1 MAVLMVL
8 LVVVDGVAVWAYFRT
23 SPRAA
28 AALPLALCNGA
39 LLLAAAAAA
48 WFVGRALYLD
58 AVVVKADHAGMP
70 IPLSVMAAGTVFL
83 IVLALGGVARNFFVF
98 PTAAHGPP
106 DERRRAPS

>member
-8 LVVVDGVAVWAYFRT
+8 LVVVDGVAVWAYVRT

-28 AALPLALCNGA
+28 PAGPLALYNGA

-58 AVVVKADHAGMP
+58 AVVVKAGHAGMP
-70 IPLSVMAAGTVFL
+70 MALSVMAAGTVFL
-83 IVLALGGVARNFFVF
+83 VVLALGGVARNFFVF
-98 PTAAHGPP
+98 PGAAHG
-106 DERRRAPS
+106 RGRTPS

>member
-8 LVVVDGVAVWAYFRT
+8 LVVVDGVAVWAYVRT

-28 AALPLALCNGA
+28 PVGPLALYNGA

-58 AVVVKADHAGMP
+58 AVAVKAGDTGMP

-83 IVLALGGVARNFFVF
+83 VVLALGGVARNFFVF
-98 PTAAHGPP
+98 ADAAHG
-106 DERRRAPS
+106 RRRTPS